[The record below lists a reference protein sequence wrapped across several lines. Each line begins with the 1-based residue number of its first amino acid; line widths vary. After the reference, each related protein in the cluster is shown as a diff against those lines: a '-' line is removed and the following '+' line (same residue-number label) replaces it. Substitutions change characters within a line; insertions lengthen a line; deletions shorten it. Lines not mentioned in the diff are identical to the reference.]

1 MVVLLY
7 LYLIDSVKKYTYIK
21 LRLIVIWNKK
31 TGNFFTGFFISFNKT
46 YALGQ
51 IPS

>member
-21 LRLIVIWNKK
+21 LRLIVVWNKK
-31 TGNFFTGFFISFNKT
+31 TGKKITGFFYKF
-46 YALGQ
+46 
-51 IPS
+51 